1 MKARILTAAL
11 LAALAVTA
19 ASFAGQPTGQE
30 RSNAARACSALRT
43 SMGVSLFRLTYGT
56 AASNRM
62 NAFGRCVS
70 QWAHTEHQNQI
81 NARSACQAEQN
92 DANFASTHDGKT
104 FAQYY
109 GTGPKGANAF
119 GRCVSSKARAARAEA
134 RQNTLNA
141 ARDCRA
147 ERNSMGGPAF
157 RAQYGKSANDRN
169 AFGKCVSAHAKA
181 PSV

>member
-70 QWAHTEHQNQI
+70 
-81 NARSACQAEQN
+81 
-92 DANFASTHDGKT
+92 
-104 FAQYY
+104 
-109 GTGPKGANAF
+109 
-119 GRCVSSKARAARAEA
+119 SKARAARAEA